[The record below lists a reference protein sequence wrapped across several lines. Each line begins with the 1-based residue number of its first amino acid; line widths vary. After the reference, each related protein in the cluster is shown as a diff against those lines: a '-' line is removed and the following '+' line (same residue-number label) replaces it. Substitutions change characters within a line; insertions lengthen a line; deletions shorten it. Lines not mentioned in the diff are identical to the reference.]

1 MSVARR
7 RAWIAPEHP
16 HLSVVRQ
23 CALLGISRSGF
34 YYAPAGENEA
44 NLALMRLIDEQFL
57 ETPFYGARQ
66 MMRHLRRSGHG
77 VGRAR
82 VRRLMRRMGLA
93 AVYQKP
99 RTSVPHPDHA
109 VFPYLL
115 RDVSID
121 RANQVWCADITY
133 IPMRRGFLYLVAVMD
148 WASRKMASLRAA
160 CGHAGRRTGSR
171 TGRTNITGDAL
182 AGAAQQSHRAPTQR
196 GRAGVRDRQMS
207 DRPAAG
213 ALPGAA
219 AQRHAS
225 GPDLHGAQSETM
237 GSADAMKLSRS
248 REVASKAHEI
258 RSKPS
263 GRRQQAT
270 FFPQSASMPP
280 IHPVPQR
287 SRIARGGVRCARPAS
302 RDASGWRPAGG
313 VAPPDRARCGE

>member
-1 MSVARR
+1 MSAARG

-16 HLSVVRQ
+16 HLSVARQ
-23 CALLGISRSGF
+23 CMLLGISRSGF
-34 YYAPAGENEA
+34 YDAPAGESEA
-44 NLALMRLIDEQFL
+44 NLALMRRVNEQFL

-66 MMRHLRRSGHG
+66 MMRHLRRSGHCDG
-77 VGRAR
+77 
-82 VRRLMRRMGLA
+82 
-93 AVYQKP
+93 
-99 RTSVPHPDHA
+99 
-109 VFPYLL
+109 
-115 RDVSID
+115 

-133 IPMRRGFLYLVAVMD
+133 IPMRRGFLHLVAVMD

-248 REVASKAHEI
+248 REMASKTHEI